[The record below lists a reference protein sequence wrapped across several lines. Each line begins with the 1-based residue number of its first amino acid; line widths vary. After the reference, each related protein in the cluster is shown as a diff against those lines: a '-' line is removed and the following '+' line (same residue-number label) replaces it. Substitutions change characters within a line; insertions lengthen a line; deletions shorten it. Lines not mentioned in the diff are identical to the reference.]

1 MGTYTNVTGL
11 MQQQTS
17 SRSIWHSYA
26 SIILLLAGITLG
38 SLVGFIY
45 GKQVEGFK
53 FIGDIFLNLLFTAII
68 PLVFFTIASSI
79 ANLQKTERLGKL
91 FGIVAGVF
99 LMTVIISGLVML
111 LVMWCFPIAQD
122 NSLRAMAS
130 QALIDNPS
138 SAMHS
143 SGTSLTQVL
152 TVNDFFELMAR
163 KNMLALILI
172 SLMVGFATLRA
183 GEKGKP
189 FASFLASAN
198 EVMKQLLEMIM
209 KTAPLGLGAYFA
221 YQVGV
226 FGPQLLGVYVQP
238 LALYY
243 LTCTAYFIVFF
254 SLYAYMAAGK
264 LGLNLFW
271 RNNLTPALT
280 AVGTCSS
287 IATIPANLLAAEKL
301 HIPAHVRNIVI
312 PLGAPIHKDGSSMS
326 SIIKLALLFAMFG
339 KDLSAPSLFLAIMGI
354 TVIVSI
360 VEGGIPNGG
369 YIGEVFAITAFGFP
383 MEQALP
389 VAMVIGTLVDPIA
402 TLLNAN
408 GDLVSAMLV
417 TRITEGKDWLHRAVK
432 GST

>member
-1 MGTYTNVTGL
+1 MSSIST
-11 MQQQTS
+11 TS
-17 SRSIWHSYA
+17 ATPNTLRNYA
-26 SIILLLAGITLG
+26 SILLLLGGICLG
-38 SLVGFIY
+38 SIIGLAFGN
-45 GKQVEGFK
+45 KVEGVK
-53 FIGDIFLNLLFTAII
+53 FLGDIFLNLLFTAII

-79 ANLQKTERLGKL
+79 ANLQKTEQLGKL

-99 LMTVIISGLVML
+99 LLTVLISAAVMAGVML
-111 LVMWCFPIAQD
+111 LFPIDQD
-122 NSLRAMAS
+122 NSLRTMAA

-138 SAMHS
+138 SAHSTAALS
-143 SGTSLTQVL
+143 SGASFTQVL

-172 SLMVGFATLRA
+172 SLLVGFATLRA
-183 GEKGKP
+183 GEKGRV
-189 FASFLASAN
+189 FAQFLNSAN

-226 FGPQLLGVYVQP
+226 FGPQLLGVYMHP

-243 LTCTAYFIVFF
+243 ATCLAYFVVFF
-254 SLYAYMAAGK
+254 SVYAYFAGGR
-264 LGLNLFW
+264 LGLRVFW
-271 RNNLTPALT
+271 QNNLTPALT
-280 AVGTCSS
+280 AIGTCSS
-287 IATIPANLLAAEKL
+287 IATIPANLLAAEKMR
-301 HIPAHVRNIVI
+301 IPDYVRNIVI

-339 KDLSAPSLFLAIMGI
+339 KNFSAPEMLLAIMGI
-354 TVIVSI
+354 TVIVSV

-408 GDLVSAMLV
+408 GDLVSSMMV
-417 TRITEGKDWLHRAVK
+417 TRIVEGKDWLSSRLAK
-432 GST
+432 

>member
-1 MGTYTNVTGL
+1 
-11 MQQQTS
+11 MQETTPATKLS
-17 SRSIWHSYA
+17 SHAIWRNYA
-26 SIILLLAGITLG
+26 SIIFLLGGISLG
-38 SLVGFIY
+38 SIIGFVF
-45 GKQVEGFK
+45 GNRVEGFK
-53 FIGDIFLNLLFTAII
+53 FIGDIFLNLLFTSII
-68 PLVFFTIASSI
+68 PLVFFTIASAI
-79 ANLQKTERLGKL
+79 ANLQRTEKLGKL
-91 FGIVAGVF
+91 FGIVAFVF
-99 LMTVIISGLVML
+99 LSTVLISGLVMFV
-111 LVMWCFPIAQD
+111 VMICFPIAQD
-122 NSLRAMAS
+122 NSLRAMAQ
-130 QALIDNPS
+130 QALLDNPA
-138 SAMHS
+138 SAAHQAS
-143 SGTSLTQVL
+143 TSITQVL

-163 KNMLALILI
+163 KNMLALILA

-183 GEKGKP
+183 GEKGRA
-189 FASFLASAN
+189 FAAFLDSGN
-198 EVMKQLLEMIM
+198 EVMKQWLEMIM
-209 KTAPLGLGAYFA
+209 KLAPLGLGAYFA

-226 FGPQLLGVYVQP
+226 FGPQLLGVYMHP

-243 LTCTAYFIVFF
+243 LACTAYFVVFF
-254 SLYAYMAAGK
+254 SLYAYLAAGR
-264 LGLNLFW
+264 LGFSLFW

-301 HIPAHVRNIVI
+301 HIPNHIRTIVI

-339 KDLSAPSLFLAIMGI
+339 KDLSAPNLFLAIMGI

-408 GDLVSAMLV
+408 GDLVCSMMV
-417 TRITEGKDWLHRAVK
+417 TRVAEGKDWLVRAMSEAK
-432 GST
+432 QDQ

>member
-1 MGTYTNVTGL
+1 MLANVTDKPTNL
-11 MQQQTS
+11 LKNYTS
-17 SRSIWHSYA
+17 
-26 SIILLLAGITLG
+26 ILLLLGGIGIG

-45 GKQVEGFK
+45 GNRVESIK

-79 ANLQKTERLGKL
+79 ANLKKTDSLGKL
-91 FGIVAGVF
+91 FGIVSGVF
-99 LMTVIISGLVML
+99 LATVLISAAVMMSVML
-111 LVMWCFPIAQD
+111 MFPVAHD
-122 NSLRAMAS
+122 ATLSAMAQ
-130 QALIDNPS
+130 QALLDNPANNNH
-138 SAMHS
+138 SA
-143 SGTSLTQVL
+143 GTSITQVL

-172 SLMVGFATLRA
+172 SLLVGFATLRA
-183 GEKGKP
+183 GEKGKA
-189 FASFLASAN
+189 FASFLDSAN
-198 EVMKQLLEMIM
+198 EVMKQLLELIM
-209 KTAPLGLGAYFA
+209 KIAPLGLGAYFA

-243 LTCTAYFIVFF
+243 ATCAAYFVIFF
-254 SLYAYMAAGK
+254 SLYAYLAAGR
-264 LGLNLFW
+264 LGLKTFW
-271 RNNLTPALT
+271 KNNLTPALT

-287 IATIPANLLAAEKL
+287 IATIPANLLAAEKM
-301 HIPAHVRNIVI
+301 HIPDYVRNIVI

-339 KDLSAPSLFLAIMGI
+339 KDFSAPSMIVAILGI
-354 TVIVSI
+354 TVLVSI

-408 GDLVSAMLV
+408 GDLVSSMLV
-417 TRITEGKDWLHRAVK
+417 TRIAEGKDWLSSK
-432 GST
+432 LKQS